1 MANLP
6 PSDRGTPTP
15 HEIRE
20 AMLRDY
26 DRAAA
31 TEPKACATRVH
42 DATGKVHS
50 LTERQLRHRKAAEW
64 GPGVLAPPM

>member
-1 MANLP
+1 MTDRP
-6 PSDRGTPTP
+6 PSDRGPPTP

-31 TEPKACATRVH
+31 TKPEACATRIH
-42 DATGKVHS
+42 DATGRVHA
-50 LTERQLRHRKAAEW
+50 LTESQLRNRKTAEW
-64 GPGVLAPPM
+64 RPGVLAPPM

>member
-1 MANLP
+1 MVNLP
-6 PSDRGTPTP
+6 PSDQGPPTP

-31 TEPKACATRVH
+31 TEPKACVTRIR
-42 DATGKVHS
+42 DLTGKVHV
-50 LTERQLRHRKAAEW
+50 LTERQLLHRKEAEW
-64 GPGVLAPPM
+64 TPGQLAPPM